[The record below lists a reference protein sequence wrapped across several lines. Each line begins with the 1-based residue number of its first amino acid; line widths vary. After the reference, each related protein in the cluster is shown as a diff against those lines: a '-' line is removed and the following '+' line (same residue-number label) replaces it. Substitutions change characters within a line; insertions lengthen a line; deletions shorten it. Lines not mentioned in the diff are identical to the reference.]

1 MIACFKESKHQQ
13 FTQKAERR
21 KKVPSMNR
29 RRDRIQYFPP
39 GLQKATEFQFNE
51 FLFWVKHLERTSL
64 SFMRDANKVARSFD
78 NGHSANIL
86 RQIADLPAWVDQ
98 ARNAQSLQCWK
109 HNSYKR
115 WGFMSCFFQKHLDGT
130 LPMQPWKHVLDL
142 ALHLF
147 GCAPFDLFEDK
158 ACQLVDKLRLTGLLF
173 FHEFPIANSPF
184 GLCFWRP
191 AQVNQ
196 GKQSLL
202 NAQRVPRAHTFF
214 QCQRFAAQIL
224 VPGQWNIQHSNFEP
238 KNQ

>member
-115 WGFMSCFFQKHLDGT
+115 WGFMSCFFPKTPGWHAAHAAVETCPWSCTPSFWLRT
-130 LPMQPWKHVLDL
+130 LWPV
-142 ALHLF
+142 
-147 GCAPFDLFEDK
+147 
-158 ACQLVDKLRLTGLLF
+158 
-173 FHEFPIANSPF
+173 
-184 GLCFWRP
+184 WR
-191 AQVNQ
+191 
-196 GKQSLL
+196 QSLS
-202 NAQRVPRAHTFF
+202 VS
-214 QCQRFAAQIL
+214 
-224 VPGQWNIQHSNFEP
+224 W
-238 KNQ
+238 